1 MIKRRRFTAEFK
13 AQVVL
18 EMLTEQ
24 KSAAQASRE
33 YGIKDSVLSR
43 WKQEFIERSPML
55 FEQGRDQQDDREER
69 IAELERMVGRLA
81 TELEMVRAQRGL
93 CGPACGCRAAGERV
107 PFAAHGAC
115 SHTTAQASRA
125 RGVRARAR

>member
-1 MIKRRRFTAEFK
+1 MVKRRKFSPEFK

-33 YGIKDSVLSR
+33 YGVKDSVLSR
-43 WKQEFIERSPML
+43 WKQEFIERSPSL
-55 FEQGRDQQDDREER
+55 FENGTEQDNRDER

-81 TELEMVRAQRGL
+81 TELEMSKKV
-93 CGPACGCRAAGERV
+93 
-107 PFAAHGAC
+107 
-115 SHTTAQASRA
+115 SRFLDSN
-125 RGVRARAR
+125 RQ

>member
-1 MIKRRRFTAEFK
+1 MANRRKFTAEYK
-13 AQVVL
+13 AKIVL

-43 WKQEFIERSPML
+43 WKQEFIERSPLL
-55 FEQGRDQQDDREER
+55 FETAGLQNDNREQR

-81 TELEMVRAQRGL
+81 MELEMSKKV
-93 CGPACGCRAAGERV
+93 
-107 PFAAHGAC
+107 
-115 SHTTAQASRA
+115 SRFLNSPTN
-125 RGVRARAR
+125 GNGS

>member
-1 MIKRRRFTAEFK
+1 MVTRRKFTPEYK
-13 AQVVL
+13 AKIVL

-55 FEQGRDQQDDREER
+55 FEVGGLQNDDREQR

-81 TELEMVRAQRGL
+81 MELEMAKKV
-93 CGPACGCRAAGERV
+93 
-107 PFAAHGAC
+107 
-115 SHTTAQASRA
+115 SRYLNSPMNKNES
-125 RGVRARAR
+125 

>member
-1 MIKRRRFTAEFK
+1 MTERRKFTPEFK

-43 WKQEFIERSPML
+43 WKQEFIERSPQL
-55 FEQGRDQQDDREER
+55 FQQSPVSDARDQR
-69 IAELERMVGRLA
+69 IADLERMIGRL
-81 TELEMVRAQRGL
+81 TVDLEMAKKVSGYL
-93 CGPACGCRAAGERV
+93 
-107 PFAAHGAC
+107 
-115 SHTTAQASRA
+115 SSSRN
-125 RGVRARAR
+125 GNEKW